1 LIAKRH
7 YESKKHQNNY
17 HSYRRL
23 LITYVAV
30 FASVKSHVDFFWIMS
45 AVGFVVLIAYIVVKG
60 FVADNLPIA
69 RPQEPSCAAEA
80 HKTTATVKDRQPPP
94 TPQLFW

>member
-1 LIAKRH
+1 MNQKNIRTIIIVIAAC
-7 YESKKHQNNY
+7 
-17 HSYRRL
+17 

-60 FVADNLPIA
+60 FGS
-69 RPQEPSCAAEA
+69 R
-80 HKTTATVKDRQPPP
+80 
-94 TPQLFW
+94 

>member
-1 LIAKRH
+1 MNQKNIRTIIIVIAVC
-7 YESKKHQNNY
+7 
-17 HSYRRL
+17 

-60 FVADNLPIA
+60 FG
-69 RPQEPSCAAEA
+69 S
-80 HKTTATVKDRQPPP
+80 K
-94 TPQLFW
+94 